1 MSSPSRPDT
10 AVVTVTYNS
19 NAVID
24 AFLGSVRA
32 DAGDELEIVVA
43 DNGTENIEELRAI
56 ARQHG
61 ARLLELPENVG
72 YGAGMNAGVRALDAS
87 YRYVLLSNPD
97 VRVGAGAVHELVR
110 ILDTEPLAAA
120 AGPRILN
127 EDGTVYPS
135 ARRLPSLR
143 TGVGHSLLEPIWAG
157 NPWTRRY
164 HHEEDYSAVRSAGW
178 LSGACLMV
186 RRSAFDAMGGF
197 DDGYF
202 MYFEDVDLGLRI
214 GRSGWKSL
222 YDPGASVTH
231 TGGHSTAQV
240 SDRMLRIHHD
250 SAYRYLSKRYG
261 AVYQAPLR
269 WVLRFGLSARMQVLI
284 RRNHRR
290 AAAGSRAT
298 ALPGPRG

>member
-32 DAGDELEIVVA
+32 DVGDEVEIVVA
-43 DNGTENIEELRAI
+43 DNGTRDIEALRTI
-56 ARQHG
+56 TRRHG
-61 ARLLELPENVG
+61 ARLLELPQNVG
-72 YGAGMNAGVRALDAS
+72 YGAGMNAGVRALDTS

-97 VRVGAGAVHELVR
+97 VRVGAGAVEELAR
-110 ILDTEPLAAA
+110 ILDADRDAAA

-157 NPWTRRY
+157 NPWTRSY
-164 HHEEDYSAVRSAGW
+164 HEEDYSGVRTAGW

-214 GRSGWKSL
+214 GRSGWKNL
-222 YDPGASVTH
+222 YDPEASVTH
-231 TGGHSTAQV
+231 TGGHSTAEV
-240 SDRMLRIHHD
+240 SDRMLKIHHD

-261 AVYQAPLR
+261 KLYHAPLR
-269 WVLRFGLSARMQVLI
+269 WILRAGLAARMQVLI
-284 RRNHRR
+284 RRNRR
-290 AAAGSRAT
+290 RGAAGSGVT